1 MEIISNILT
10 RVRTSIVIVMIAIV
24 SFLTSFFLP
33 YYSGLWIGEMINP
46 TAIEYECVCDSAPV
60 LTQLQA
66 LIIVI
71 IYLFCLSVGLYQTLH
86 LLNFSKNKCRLWMS
100 LLLILNG
107 FLCFGVLD
115 ILSTEVSG

>member
-1 MEIISNILT
+1 METISNILI
-10 RVRTSIVIVMIAIV
+10 RVRNSIAIVIVAIG

-33 YYSGLWIGEMINP
+33 YFSGLWIGEMINP

-60 LTQLQA
+60 LTKLQA
-66 LIIVI
+66 LIIGI
-71 IYLFCLSVGLYQTLH
+71 IYLLCLSIGLYQTLH
-86 LLNFSKNKCRLWMS
+86 LLNLSKNKYRLWMS